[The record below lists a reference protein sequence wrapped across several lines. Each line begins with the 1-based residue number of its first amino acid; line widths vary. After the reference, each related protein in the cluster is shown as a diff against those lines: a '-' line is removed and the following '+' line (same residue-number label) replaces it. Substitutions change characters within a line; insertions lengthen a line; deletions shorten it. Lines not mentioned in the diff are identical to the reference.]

1 MPGVLVYAGIDE
13 AGYGPMLG
21 PLCVGCTT
29 FVLDEYDLSQ
39 GAPNLW
45 QILNRAVCR
54 SPRDRRH
61 RIAIEDSKKLKG
73 SNSAAAHPLRWL
85 ERGVLSL
92 LRTQGVTVAND
103 DELFDRL
110 KLPPPEAPWY
120 NSSTPLPVAV
130 NPEELQIA
138 ASRLARVMNNV
149 GVRCESM
156 RCEVIAARE
165 FNRQVAAMHNKASV
179 NLCCAMRLV
188 DEVWRRHKD
197 VHPRVIVDRQGGRT
211 QYLRILQLSFDGAQV
226 RIVTEDPAQ
235 SRYHLAR
242 DGSELTVSFVQGS
255 ESKHLPA
262 ALASMI
268 AKYVR
273 ELLMGRLNRFF
284 QQEVPQLRATAGY
297 VKDARRYLVEIEPV
311 IQRMGLDRSELVRS
325 V

>member
-1 MPGVLVYAGIDE
+1 MLVYAGIDE

-21 PLCVGCTT
+21 PLCLGLTT
-29 FVLDEYDLSQ
+29 FVLDEYYPAD

-54 SPRDRRH
+54 TPRDRRH

-73 SNSAAAHPLRWL
+73 ANSAAAHPLRWL
-85 ERGVLSL
+85 ERGVLSF
-92 LRTQGVTVAND
+92 LRTQGATAASDN
-103 DELFDRL
+103 ELFDLL
-110 KLPPPEAPWY
+110 KIQLPEAPWY
-120 NSSTPLPVAV
+120 DSSTPLPVAM
-130 NPEELQIA
+130 NPNELRIA
-138 ASRLARVMNNV
+138 AARLGRVMNNA
-149 GVRCESM
+149 GATCESM
-156 RCEVIAARE
+156 RCEVIAAGD
-165 FNRQVAAMHNKASV
+165 FNRQVASMHNKASV
-179 NLCCAMRLV
+179 NLCCVMRLV
-188 DEVWRRHKD
+188 DAVWRRHKE

-211 QYLRILQLSFDGAQV
+211 QYLRMLQLSFEGAQV

-273 ELLMGRLNRFF
+273 ELLMLRLNRFF
-284 QQEVPQLRATAGY
+284 QHELPDLRATAGY

-311 IQRMGLDRSELVRS
+311 IQRMGLDRSALVRS

>member
-1 MPGVLVYAGIDE
+1 
-13 AGYGPMLG
+13 MLG

-29 FVLDEYDLSQ
+29 FVLDEYDPSQ

-73 SNSAAAHPLRWL
+73 ANSAIAHPLRWL
-85 ERGVLSL
+85 ERGVLSF
-92 LRTQGVTVAND
+92 LRTQGAAVDSD
-103 DELFDRL
+103 DQLFDYL
-110 KLPPPEAPWY
+110 KLQLPEIPWY

-130 NPEELQIA
+130 NPNELQIA
-138 ASRLARVMNNV
+138 AARLDRVMSSA
-149 GVRCESM
+149 GITCESM
-156 RCEVIAARE
+156 RCEVIVARD
-165 FNRQVAAMHNKASV
+165 FNRQVTAMGNKASV
-179 NLCCAMRLV
+179 NLCCVMRLI

-197 VHPRVIVDRQGGRT
+197 AHPRVIVDRQGGRT
-211 QYLRILQLSFDGAQV
+211 HYLRMLQLSFDGVQV

-235 SRYHLAR
+235 SRYHLVR

-284 QQEVPQLRATAGY
+284 QQEVPELRATAGY

>member
-1 MPGVLVYAGIDE
+1 
-13 AGYGPMLG
+13 MLG

-29 FVLDEYDLSQ
+29 FALDEYDPAD

-54 SPRDRRH
+54 GPRDRRH
-61 RIAIEDSKKLKG
+61 RIAIEDSKRLKG
-73 SNSAAAHPLRWL
+73 ANSASAHPLRWL
-85 ERGVLSL
+85 ERGVLSF
-92 LRTQGVTVAND
+92 LRTQGASVDSD
-103 DELFDRL
+103 DQLFDYL
-110 KLPPPEAPWY
+110 KLQLPEVPWY

-130 NPEELQIA
+130 NPNELQIA
-138 ASRLARVMNNV
+138 AARLDRVMSSA
-149 GVRCESM
+149 GIACESM
-156 RCEVIAARE
+156 RCEVIVAGD
-165 FNRQVAAMHNKASV
+165 FNRQVASMRTKASV
-179 NLCCAMRLV
+179 NLCCVMRLI

-197 VHPRVIVDRQGGRT
+197 AHPRVIVDRQGGRT
-211 QYLRILQLSFDGAQV
+211 HYLRMLQLSFDGVQV

-242 DGSELTVSFVQGS
+242 HGSELTVSFVQGS